1 MRYLKLFENFIQ
13 SGGDTQAAPQPTPTP
28 IQKPGWA
35 PPLPT
40 EKPGQRFEFENTSIY
55 KKVLEIVERDS
66 QLSDYIGELSNYLNS
81 RYQQEDILELFE
93 DTKLLSGYLESQYY
107 KMNEIKINPSDF
119 AKDALIYI
127 ASIGAMSAFVK
138 LFYMLGNFTFQQ
150 LDQAGFSSVAG
161 GVLLILIYLAFFNKV
176 KKVKSNDSEP
186 PMLEKRT
193 KKEGEETLR
202 STSFAYVPDKDKSST
217 WKLRIDDSTHT
228 KAAVAALGKGFR
240 GNKVVIPSEER
251 TSVIRKVRAA
261 YKKFYPEIV
270 KEEGYPKALEL

>member
-13 SGGDTQAAPQPTPTP
+13 SGGDTQAAPSPSTTQPTSPT
-28 IQKPGWA
+28 QKPGWA

-66 QLSDYIGELSNYLNS
+66 QLSDYIEKLSNYLNS
-81 RYQQEDILELFE
+81 RYQTEDILELFE

-107 KMNEIKINPSDF
+107 KMNEIKINPNDF

-127 ASIGAMSAFVK
+127 ASIGAIGAFVK

-176 KKVKSNDSEP
+176 KKKNVQI
-186 PMLEKRT
+186 
-193 KKEGEETLR
+193 EEEEE
-202 STSFAYVPDKDKSST
+202 
-217 WKLRIDDSTHT
+217 DD
-228 KAAVAALGKGFR
+228 
-240 GNKVVIPSEER
+240 
-251 TSVIRKVRAA
+251 IR
-261 YKKFYPEIV
+261 
-270 KEEGYPKALEL
+270 